1 MKKYNFILFVY
12 IFCSWIFTS
21 CSEEFEQVGEA
32 NSRALTMELSAGE
45 QTENGVE
52 DLNENA
58 INNVSVFFFEDVTKP
73 CIYLKRN
80 LRVGDDKKL
89 KVDLA
94 PEVVD
99 KTCKVY
105 VVANYTSNLS
115 LDDLKGMTLAQIQ
128 NVVISTDFKTGE
140 NKEPFFVMHGLTE
153 NAIKITNGGDG
164 GTVLLK
170 RVASKIVLQ
179 PNVASSIESGGITYT
194 PDLTEMTVELVNVA
208 QKAVLNG
215 GELPEGTA
223 QEFISTISR
232 SYSKETDGEN
242 YMHIPLYSYPNEWAN
257 KEGATETYLNF
268 CIPWYYTKD
277 GTQLSA
283 NYYYRVAIGS
293 GKLESNKLYRITA
306 DIELL
311 GSIDPEETVKVD
323 ASYEILDWKTVD
335 IPADINRYKYL
346 ELETNFVEMKNENR
360 VDVGFSSSTEATAKL
375 VEVRFWDYSVT
386 DYYENIVTNEEP
398 PKPSGERP
406 TPPNKDNYG
415 LNGYFWFLDPAYWKD
430 YREYENDLKA
440 YNEVQEKYDAW
451 LKYFGNKEYLINI
464 YGQTLSFEHVLAS
477 DVRVPYTYII
487 EVTNADGL
495 TETLTL
501 VQYPP
506 IYIEG
511 ESNKNDGGSNRF
523 VYNSNKEGSISDDN
537 RKGIGSVAHYENGSN
552 HNPNQY
558 TIYATVLDEAS
569 EYVIGDPRVSQPTSL
584 SALNSYGSPSGLRNY
599 YPTKDGDEVRNMIA
613 PAFKIASSWG
623 QTTSASYSQLQKR
636 CAAYQE
642 NGYPAGRW
650 RIPTEAEI
658 QFVIGLSDEGYIPEL
673 FDGDYYASSGRYYS
687 SGSGFSSDPD
697 KNGSHAV
704 RCIYDVWYWGDDK
717 IANPNVFTW
726 GDTDPIRPAN

>member
-105 VVANYTSNLS
+105 VVANYTSELS
-115 LDDLKGMTLAQIQ
+115 LDELKKMTLAQIQ
-128 NVVISTDFKTGE
+128 KVVISTDFKTDDAI
-140 NKEPFFVMHGLTE
+140 EPFFVMHGLTE
-153 NAIKITNGGDG
+153 NAINITNGGDG

-179 PNVASSIESGGITYT
+179 PNVAASIESGGIIYT
-194 PDLTEMTVELVNVA
+194 PDLTKMTVKLVNVA
-208 QKAVLNG
+208 KKAVLNG

-223 QEFISTISR
+223 QEFIPAISR
-232 SYSKETDGEN
+232 SYGKEIDGEN
-242 YMHIPLYSYPNEWAN
+242 YVHIPLYSYPNEWAN

-268 CIPWYYTKD
+268 CIPWYYKKN

-311 GSIDPEETVKVD
+311 GSIDSEETIEVN

-335 IPADINRYKYL
+335 IPADINRYAYL
-346 ELETNFVEMKNENR
+346 ELETNFQEMKNENR
-360 VDVGFSSSTEATAKL
+360 VDIGFSSSTEATAKI
-375 VEVRFWDYSVT
+375 VEVRFPDYSVT
-386 DYYENIVTNEEP
+386 DFYTNIVTNEEP
-398 PKPSGERP
+398 EKPSGNPP
-406 TPPNKDNYG
+406 TKPNRDDYGDWWWVPNSDYWVAMDKYEKD
-415 LNGYFWFLDPAYWKD
+415 LAK
-430 YREYENDLKA
+430 
-440 YNEVQEKYDAW
+440 YNETVQKYEEW
-451 LKYFGNKEYLINI
+451 SKYFGNQEYTLSI
-464 YGQTLSFEHVLAS
+464 YGQTLTFEHVLAS

-511 ESNKNDGGSNRF
+511 ESNKDDGGSNRF
-523 VYNSNKEGSISDDN
+523 VYKSKKEGSISDD
-537 RKGIGSVAHYENGSN
+537 RGKGIGSVAHYEDGSN

-569 EYVIGDPRVSQPTSL
+569 KYVIGDPRVSQPTSL
-584 SALNSYGSPSGLRNY
+584 SALNSYGNPSGLRNY

-623 QTTSASYSQLQKR
+623 QTTSTSYSQLQKR

-673 FDGDYYASSGRYYS
+673 FDGDYYASSGRYYR
-687 SGSGFSSDPD
+687 SGRGFSSNPD

-726 GDTDPIRPAN
+726 GDTDPIRPVN

>member
-58 INNVSVFFFEDVTKP
+58 INNVSVFFFENVTEP
-73 CIYLKRN
+73 CTYLKRN
-80 LRVGDDKKL
+80 LSVGKDKKL

-99 KTCKVY
+99 RTCKVY

-115 LDDLKGMTLAQIQ
+115 LDELKKMTLAQIQ
-128 NVVISTDFKTGE
+128 NVVISTDFQTDTY
-140 NKEPFFVMHGLTE
+140 EPYFVMHGLTE

-179 PNVASSIESGGITYT
+179 PNVANSIESGGITYT
-194 PDLTEMTVELVNVA
+194 PDLSKMTVELVNVA
-208 QKAVLNG
+208 KKAVLNG
-215 GELPEGTA
+215 GELPEGTT
-223 QEFISTISR
+223 QEFIPAISR
-232 SYSKETDGEN
+232 KYSKDTEGKN
-242 YMHIPLYSYPNEWAN
+242 FVHIPLYSYPNEWAN

-268 CIPWYYTKD
+268 CIPWYYMKD
-277 GTQLSA
+277 NTQMSA

-311 GSIDPEETVKVD
+311 GSIDPEKTEKVD

-335 IPADINRYKYL
+335 IPADINRYAYL
-346 ELETNFVEMKNENR
+346 ELETNFQEMKNENR
-360 VDVGFSSSTEATAKL
+360 VDIGFSSSTEVTAKI
-375 VEVRFWDYSVT
+375 VEVRFPDYSIT
-386 DYYENIVTNEEP
+386 DFYTNSVINEEP
-398 PKPSGERP
+398 EKPSGN
-406 TPPNKDNYG
+406 PPIEPNRDDYG
-415 LNGYFWFLDPAYWKD
+415 PFWFLNQDYWEAMRK
-430 YREYENDLKA
+430 YENDLA
-440 YNEVQEKYDAW
+440 EYNEIAQKYEAW
-451 LKYFGNKEYLINI
+451 SEYFGNQEYTLSI
-464 YGQTLSFEHVLAS
+464 YGQTLTFEHILAS

-511 ESNKNDGGSNRF
+511 ESNKDDGGSNRF
-523 VYNSNKEGSISDDN
+523 VYNSKTEGSIEDDSRN
-537 RKGIGSVAHYENGSN
+537 SIGSVAHYENGSN

-584 SALNSYGSPSGLRNY
+584 SALNRYGNPTGLQNY

-687 SGSGFSSDPD
+687 SGRGFSRNPD

-704 RCIYDVWYWGDDK
+704 RCIYDVWYWGDDQ

>member
-335 IPADINRYKYL
+335 IPADINRYAYL
-346 ELETNFVEMKNENR
+346 ELETNFQEMKNENR
-360 VDVGFSSSTEATAKL
+360 VDIGFTSSSETTAK
-375 VEVRFWDYSVT
+375 VVKVTYPDYSNV
-386 DYYENIVTNEEP
+386 DFKDVIKEEP
-398 PKPSGERP
+398 NRDDYKWEYQYQQALNEWNSLSG
-406 TPPNKDNYG
+406 N
-415 LNGYFWFLDPAYWKD
+415 L
-430 YREYENDLKA
+430 
-440 YNEVQEKYDAW
+440 
-451 LKYFGNKEYLINI
+451 NI
-464 YGQTLSFEHVLAS
+464 YGQTLTFEHTLAS
-477 DVRVPYTYII
+477 TIYVPYTYTI
-487 EVTNADGL
+487 EVTNKDGL
-495 TETLTL
+495 TETLEIK
-501 VQYPP
+501 QYPP
-506 IYIEG
+506 IYIVG
-511 ESNKNDGGSNRF
+511 ESNKSNGDRNRF
-523 VYNSNKEGSISDDN
+523 VYGINTASDDSKTVKDDGESSLGGVYSYNYSTTN
-537 RKGIGSVAHYENGSN
+537 R
-552 HNPNQY
+552 NPNQY
-558 TIYATVLDEAS
+558 TIYITALDYNEK
-569 EYVIGDPRVSQPTSL
+569 YIIGDPRGNLNNL
-584 SALNSYGSPSGLRNY
+584 SDLQNKNGGLKNY
-599 YPTKDGDEVRNMIA
+599 YPSKTTTEVNNMVS
-613 PAFKIASSWG
+613 PAFKIASSFG
-623 QTTSASYSQLQKR
+623 KTLPISSEQAKKR
-636 CAAYQE
+636 CASYQE

-650 RIPTEAEI
+650 RVPTQGEI
-658 QFVIGLSDEGYIPEL
+658 DFIKGLSDRGYIPQL
-673 FDGDYYASSGRYYS
+673 FDENYWSSSQSSGE
-687 SGSGFSSDPD
+687 
-697 KNGSHAV
+697 KAV
-704 RCIYDVWYWGDDK
+704 RCVYDVWYWGDDK
-717 IANPNVFTW
+717 IANSNVFTW

>member
-52 DLNENA
+52 NLNENA
-58 INNVSVFFFEDVTKP
+58 INNVSVFFFEDVTEP
-73 CIYLKRN
+73 CTYLKRN
-80 LRVGDDKKL
+80 LSVGKDKKL

-99 KTCKVY
+99 KTCNVY

-115 LDDLKGMTLAQIQ
+115 LDALKKMTLAQIQ
-128 NVVISTDFKTGE
+128 NVVISTDFQTDTY
-140 NKEPFFVMHGLTE
+140 EPYFVMHGLTE

-179 PNVASSIESGGITYT
+179 PNVANSIESGGITYT
-194 PDLTEMTVELVNVA
+194 PDLSKMTVELVNVA
-208 QKAVLNG
+208 KKAVLNG
-215 GELPEGTA
+215 GELPEGTT
-223 QEFISTISR
+223 QEFIPAISR
-232 SYSKETDGEN
+232 KYSKDTEGKN
-242 YMHIPLYSYPNEWAN
+242 FVHIPLYSYPNEWAN

-268 CIPWYYTKD
+268 CIPWYYMKD
-277 GTQLSA
+277 NTQMSA

-311 GSIDPEETVKVD
+311 GSIDPEKTEKVD

-335 IPADINRYKYL
+335 IPADINRYAYL
-346 ELETNFVEMKNENR
+346 ELETNFQEMKNENR
-360 VDVGFSSSTEATAKL
+360 VDIGFSSSTEVTAKI
-375 VEVRFWDYSVT
+375 VEVRFPDYSIT
-386 DYYENIVTNEEP
+386 DFYTNSVINEEP
-398 PKPSGERP
+398 EKPSGN
-406 TPPNKDNYG
+406 PPIEPNRDDYGPFGFLNKD
-415 LNGYFWFLDPAYWKD
+415 YWEAVRK
-430 YREYENDLKA
+430 YENDLA
-440 YNEVQEKYDAW
+440 EYNEIAQKYEAW
-451 LKYFGNKEYLINI
+451 SEYFGNQEYTLSI
-464 YGQTLSFEHVLAS
+464 YGQTLTFEHILAS

-511 ESNKNDGGSNRF
+511 ESNKDDGGSNRF
-523 VYNSNKEGSISDDN
+523 VYNSKTEGSIEDDSRN
-537 RKGIGSVAHYENGSN
+537 SIGSVAHYENGSN

-584 SALNSYGSPSGLRNY
+584 SALNRYGNPTGLQNY

-687 SGSGFSSDPD
+687 SGRGFSSNPD

-704 RCIYDVWYWGDDK
+704 RCIYDVWYWGDDQ